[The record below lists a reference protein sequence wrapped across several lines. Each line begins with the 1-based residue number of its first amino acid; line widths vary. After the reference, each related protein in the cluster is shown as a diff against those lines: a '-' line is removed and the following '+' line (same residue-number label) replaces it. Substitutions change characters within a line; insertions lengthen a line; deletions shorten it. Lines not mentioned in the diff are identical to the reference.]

1 MKINDA
7 VQKSLG
13 IGPEKTDSRTAK
25 KINAPATPATGSG
38 SVTLSPMSAQLQSLE
53 AKVAADNVYDAKKVE
68 AIKLAIKNGEFNVDT
83 EKVADG
89 LINTVKDLLHA
100 NQK

>member
-1 MKINDA
+1 
-7 VQKSLG
+7 
-13 IGPEKTDSRTAK
+13 
-25 KINAPATPATGSG
+25 
-38 SVTLSPMSAQLQSLE
+38 MSAQLQSLE

-89 LINTVKDLLHA
+89 LINAVKDLLHA